1 MLGKYLNV
9 NGVSYPNPVKFSPTY
24 KNNEAV
30 NLSEVY
36 TELVSV
42 NRLAK
47 YGFNATFQL
56 TSMWRD
62 KILADCE
69 KPLSVV
75 VVDGRSYRGRL
86 RVSGGDL
93 EENSETTAG
102 TRGLWTLKVNF
113 TEL

>member
-9 NGVSYPNPVKFSPTY
+9 NTVQYPNPVKFSPSY

-47 YGFNATFQL
+47 YGFSASFQVS
-56 TSMWRD
+56 SMWRD
-62 KILADCE
+62 KILNDCE
-69 KPLSVV
+69 KPLSTV
-75 VVDGRSYRGRL
+75 VVDGKSYRGRL
-86 RVSGGDL
+86 RITGGDL
-93 EENSETTAG
+93 EENSETTQG
-102 TRGLWTLKVNF
+102 TRGLWTIKVNF